1 MLVMLPF
8 TRLFGETC
16 DWKGQE
22 NDY

>member
-8 TRLFGETC
+8 TRLFAEIC